1 MKKKLLCVVLCLCIL
16 MSLLLGACSVPETS
30 PSGSDSTPVEPSSTY
45 KDMLIGTNFD
55 PTDIF
60 TWFSDTPSYPTDE
73 DIAKIQPGMTLW
85 EVLRIIG
92 LPQGSA
98 GTSLLIMEW
107 ERNAE
112 RNLQIVF
119 EIPITQ
125 NINGNLTHAE
135 AWVVKTVEPEE
146 YYEMYT
152 PPPPRKDP
160 YYDPNDPMTWYS
172 ETPSHPTEEELSQ
185 TQIGMSMGSVFFYIG
200 LPQRDVG
207 SGKIILEWDLE
218 NGGHLQI
225 PFVQNDAYAYAKYPL
240 ATQMVVEKIEFLDC
254 GYNPEDQS
262 TWYSDTPVY
271 PTAEVI
277 AKIKPGMPVSLV
289 FYAIGL
295 PQRDVDSGNMI
306 LEWDLEN
313 GEHLQIAFVKNYANE
328 KLPLATHMVVE
339 NIESTDPYITPT
351 FPPPTY
357 YEPIYDPS
365 DPSTWYSSTPSFPT
379 AEGMARIQP
388 GMAMTEVFRIIGL
401 PQVNASHYEC
411 IMAWKVRSSGYLRI
425 TFVKKDAEAGLS
437 ATNMVVESL
446 ELVPTS

>member
-1 MKKKLLCVVLCLCIL
+1 MKKKLLCIVLCLCIL
-16 MSLLLGACSVPETS
+16 MSLLLGACSVPEVT
-30 PSGSDSTPVEPSSTY
+30 PSGSDSTPVEPSSTHR
-45 KDMLIGTNFD
+45 DMLIGTNFD
-55 PTDIF
+55 PNDSS
-60 TWFSDTPSYPTDE
+60 TWFVDTPSYPTEE
-73 DIAKIQPGMTLW
+73 DKAKIQLGMSVV
-85 EVLRIIG
+85 EVFRILG
-92 LPQGSA
+92 LPQRFTGS
-98 GTSLLIMEW
+98 SSMLMEW
-107 ERNAE
+107 DTNTDRE
-112 RNLQIVF
+112 LQIYF
-119 EIPITQ
+119 GIKQ
-125 NINGNLTHAE
+125 GYHGNLTTAE
-135 AWVVKTVEPEE
+135 QLVVSDLNPE
-146 YYEMYT
+146 YYDIPDT
-152 PPPPRKDP
+152 TRPPRKDP

-185 TQIGMSMGSVFFYIG
+185 IQIGMSMGSVFFYIG

-225 PFVQNDAYAYAKYPL
+225 SFVKNDAYAYAKYPL
-240 ATQMVVEKIEFLDC
+240 ATQIVVEKIEFLDC

-271 PTAEVI
+271 PTAEDI

-295 PQRDVDSGNMI
+295 PQRDVGSGNMI

-328 KLPLATHMVVE
+328 RLPLATHMVVE

-379 AEGMARIQP
+379 TEGMARIQP

-425 TFVKKDAEAGLS
+425 TFVKKAAEAGLS